1 MEMKSQQQ
9 STLSFFNLFDILLDP
24 ERAARRLHSNAAWL
38 YPLLIVGLGG
48 IALGLANLPIQARL
62 IESNLPAGLSSEQTE
77 NTMRSVLTYQKVGI
91 FPAPLALLLK
101 WALLAW
107 ILFMSCVLM
116 EIKATF
122 KHLYCLLAQC
132 SLLIFMQDLTVSA
145 IIRLKGERAQS
156 LADLAPRLGLDL
168 VLTGL
173 SKPMTALIG
182 YFSVF
187 NIWYIVALTL
197 ALSCLGAC
205 SRRKAFLA
213 ATPVW
218 LLPLCL
224 LVGLA
229 WLR

>member
-1 MEMKSQQQ
+1 MESQAQ
-9 STLSFFNLFDILLDP
+9 SALNFFNLFDILFDP
-24 ERAARRLHSNAAWL
+24 ESAARRLHRNAAWL

-48 IALGLANLPIQARL
+48 VALGLANLPLQARL
-62 IESNLPAGLSSEQTE
+62 IEANLPAGLSPEQTE
-77 NTMRSVLTYQKVGI
+77 NAMRSVLSYQKAGV
-91 FPAPLALLLK
+91 FLAPLALLLK

-116 EIKATF
+116 EIKTSF

-132 SLLIFMQDLTVSA
+132 SLLLFLQDLTASI
-145 IIRLKGERAQS
+145 IIRLKGAQS
-156 LADLAPRLGLDL
+156 LSVADLTPRLGLDL
-168 VLTGL
+168 FLTGL

-187 NIWYIVALTL
+187 NIWYIVTLTL

-205 SRRKAFLA
+205 SWRKAFLA
-213 ATPVW
+213 AAPVW

-224 LVGLA
+224 MVGLA
-229 WLR
+229 WVS